1 MTKKT
6 YRRPVKPLIPFP
18 PEAVQHTRCCL
29 ALSFL
34 GMTMTGVSVPENDNF
49 AKQLQKVTRHF
60 NACVLSVEKRRLSSG
75 AKKAVQEVMH
85 RAEGLIELV
94 QPVAPYET
102 YQYRW
107 AVGMWVAL
115 TLLEDARNTCPA
127 HFKGLHWY
135 NLLRTLTTLC
145 DMIIKEC
152 PQVADT
158 GTEIYMQA
166 A

>member
-1 MTKKT
+1 
-6 YRRPVKPLIPFP
+6 
-18 PEAVQHTRCCL
+18 
-29 ALSFL
+29 
-34 GMTMTGVSVPENDNF
+34 
-49 AKQLQKVTRHF
+49 
-60 NACVLSVEKRRLSSG
+60 
-75 AKKAVQEVMH
+75 
-85 RAEGLIELV
+85 
-94 QPVAPYET
+94 
-102 YQYRW
+102 
-107 AVGMWVAL
+107 MWVAL

-152 PQVADT
+152 PQIADT